1 MHFLQEV
8 QDVWHTEVLLFLS
21 VWFDEHLPGIAS
33 AKNTIKVR
41 RKRPQSKGQNN
52 KVRSEVPSWVICR
65 AVRTQGIVKITASK
79 PLSTL

>member
-1 MHFLQEV
+1 MFL
-8 QDVWHTEVLLFLS
+8 FI
-21 VWFDEHLPGIAS
+21 WFDEHLPGIAR

-41 RKRPQSKGQNN
+41 RKRPQSKGQNS
-52 KVRSEVPSWVICR
+52 KFRSEAQSGVICR